1 MDARPEDIDPVLAC
15 NELARGQD
23 RLIGRDQIVSSGL
36 SAKVISRLTTRGPWQ
51 RVLPRVYSTDGP
63 LDGWKAHVRAAALWG
78 SPDAALSHLTAATMW
93 GLPVRRPEMIELSAE
108 RRLRAPAPWIKTHQ
122 ASFLLP
128 MDLRSDH
135 GLRLTDPTRT
145 VVDLAA
151 VLDPATLEQSVEM
164 AINKGLTSRA
174 RLRWRVQQRDVCGR
188 RGMTVLRALLRKQQL
203 VTTESPLELRFEQI
217 LRDAKL
223 PPPVRQFPV
232 IENGRLVARLDFAYP
247 EAMIAI
253 EIDGYAHHSGR
264 KSWFH
269 DRERRNKI
277 VLLGWRPVH
286 FTSESIDHDPGLV
299 VERVKKL
306 RGDSLF

>member
-1 MDARPEDIDPVLAC
+1 M
-15 NELARGQD
+15 
-23 RLIGRDQIVSSGL
+23 
-36 SAKVISRLTTRGPWQ
+36 
-51 RVLPRVYSTDGP
+51 
-63 LDGWKAHVRAAALWG
+63 
-78 SPDAALSHLTAATMW
+78 LSHTTAAWVW
-93 GLPVRRPEMIELSAE
+93 GLEVATEDVIDITAE
-108 RRLRAPAPWIKTHQ
+108 RRLRSPTEWIRTHCMPL
-122 ASFLLP
+122 LLP
-128 MDLRSDH
+128 MDVRMMN
-135 GLRLTDPTRT
+135 GVAVTDPTRT
-145 VVDLAA
+145 LVDLASM
-151 VLDPATLEQSVEM
+151 LDERRLEQCTET
-164 AINKGLTSRA
+164 AIGNGLTSRA
-174 RLRWRVQQRDVCGR
+174 RLRWRLKQKDVSKRSG
-188 RGMTVLRALLRKQQL
+188 TAQLRLLLDRQQL

-247 EAMIAI
+247 EAKIAI
-253 EIDGYAHHSGR
+253 EIDGYAYHSGR
-264 KSWFH
+264 KSWFQ